1 MTLIVAYDPHEDES
15 GRGYYR
21 RLAAD
26 NSFGSWRDLAGMAG
40 VARTPA
46 AMLLCPDH
54 VAAELGLEAA
64 GTEQAAQQ
72 EQRARSWRGLRRTT
86 SDAVCPACLN
96 DRAYLRA
103 YWEHSF
109 ATACPTHAT
118 CLIDRCPSC
127 REPLS
132 PNRPCIELCACGH
145 DLRSIVAP
153 PASSSQ
159 IWLSSLI
166 ASDGK
171 SFGGV
176 APQFEAVSVNT
187 LCEFVRDL
195 CRGADLVAPS
205 ARKGASRFPST
216 QSAIEF
222 LRPLDDLLAEWP
234 GGFKSH
240 ASARIAA
247 GRAGART
254 LNTLLGPWYQRLKR
268 SCTGT
273 PLKPFLEAVIEVA
286 SREFDG
292 VLSLD
297 AASKI
302 AVTFTESLLV
312 SDAAKSLGVSWGML
326 HDAVRNGRCLSSTHK
341 LGTRS
346 LVYHV
351 PVKEVERIAKLRAE
365 WISEDEACTLAH
377 VAPAVMKLM
386 MAAEVVES
394 DIKWRQDIL
403 KAGPIRKSSLV
414 SLCELLTRRS
424 GRRDVPGEDCVSWS
438 ELTSRRMGDKR
449 AIQAAMRA
457 AASGELLPA
466 SRGWQLGETRF
477 LRSDLVKYF
486 STPVLERGMT
496 VQQLAE
502 RTGWKWETIGH
513 WIDTG
518 LLGAQQI
525 VLRGQPCRV
534 VLPEDLFA
542 FRRNYLPLA
551 DLANAMGTKSSYL
564 AEQLAGIEI
573 LGAKLGS
580 SGARRGG
587 LLRVADLGRLAVRG
601 SGYERERGVVP
612 DLRLVHQGRQER
624 SVA

>member
-1 MTLIVAYDPHEDES
+1 MTLIVAYDPEENES

-26 NSFGSWRDLAGMAG
+26 NSFSSWRDLAGMAG

-46 AMLLCPDH
+46 ALLLCPDH
-54 VAAELGLEAA
+54 VAAELGLQPAA
-64 GTEQAAQQ
+64 TDRAAQA
-72 EQRARSWRGLRRTT
+72 EQRARSWRGLRRVT
-86 SDAVCPACLN
+86 SDAICPACLN
-96 DRAYLRA
+96 DQAYLRA

-109 ATACPTHAT
+109 ATACPAHGT

-132 PNRPCIELCACGH
+132 PNRPCIELCTFGQ
-145 DLRSIVAP
+145 DLRSTVAP

-159 IWLSSLI
+159 VWLSSLI

-171 SFGGV
+171 SSGGV
-176 APQFEAVSVNT
+176 APRLEAVSVNT

-195 CRGADLVAPS
+195 CRGVDLVAPS
-205 ARKGASRFPST
+205 ARKGATRFPST

-222 LRPLDDLLAEWP
+222 LRPLDDFLAEWP
-234 GGFKSH
+234 GGFKAH
-240 ASARIAA
+240 ASARIAV

-268 SCTGT
+268 SCNGT
-273 PLKPFLEAVIEVA
+273 PLRPFLEAVIEVA

-297 AASKI
+297 AASRI
-302 AVTFTESLLV
+302 AVSFTDSLLV
-312 SDAAKSLGVSWGML
+312 SDAAKSLGVGWGML

-351 PVKEVERIAKLRAE
+351 PVKEVERIAKLRTD
-365 WISEDEACTLAH
+365 WIDEAEACALAQ
-377 VAPAVMKLM
+377 VTPAVMKLM

-394 DIKWRQDIL
+394 AAKWRQDIL
-403 KAGPIRKSSLV
+403 KAGPIRKSSLEQ
-414 SLCELLTRRS
+414 LCDLLTRRS
-424 GRRDVPGEDCVSWS
+424 GPRDLPSEECVSWS

-466 SRGWQLGETRF
+466 SRGRHLGETRF

-496 VQQLAE
+496 VQQLSE

-518 LLGAQQI
+518 LLGAEQI

-534 VLPEDLFA
+534 VLPDHLFA
-542 FRRNYLPLA
+542 FRMNYLPLA
-551 DLANAMGTKSSYL
+551 DLAKTMGTKSSYL
-564 AEQLAGIEI
+564 AEQLAGVEI
-573 LGAKLGS
+573 VGAKLESG
-580 SGARRGG
+580 GARRGG
-587 LLRVADLGRLAVRG
+587 LLRVADLGRLAVLAAT
-601 SGYERERGVVP
+601 S
-612 DLRLVHQGRQER
+612 LRSEPQ
-624 SVA
+624 